1 MRVRRTLGPSSF
13 AHAANR
19 SPPFPFPCHSL
30 AADGASTQAAN
41 ALVVSSAA
49 LAVRESELGAIV
61 MALDAEEADTLLKY
75 VYKALSVPSDKSSVW
90 LRWHAALVE
99 KAGTGAIVRVITE
112 VGHTA

>member
-1 MRVRRTLGPSSF
+1 
-13 AHAANR
+13 
-19 SPPFPFPCHSL
+19 
-30 AADGASTQAAN
+30 
-41 ALVVSSAA
+41 
-49 LAVRESELGAIV
+49 

-75 VYKALSVPSDKSSVW
+75 VYKALSVPSDKSGVW